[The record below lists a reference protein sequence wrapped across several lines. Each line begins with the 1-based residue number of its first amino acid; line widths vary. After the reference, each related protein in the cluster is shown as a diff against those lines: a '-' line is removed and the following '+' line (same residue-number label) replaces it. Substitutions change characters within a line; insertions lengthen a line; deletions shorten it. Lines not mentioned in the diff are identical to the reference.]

1 MKKLSTTLI
10 LSFFCFTLFAQD
22 IEGKWQGLLKVQ
34 GMELTVVFNISQ
46 ENDTLIATMDSPD
59 QGAFGLAVQEVTFK
73 DNKLNIGMNMPPIQ
87 YEGTLKSSGEIEGIF
102 KQAGNDFPLVLSQ
115 EEVKKSNKKKPQDP
129 IEPFPYLSK
138 DITFENKAEGI
149 KLAGTLTMP
158 AEGKNFPAVV
168 LISGSGPQDRNE
180 ALLGHKPFLVLSD
193 HLTKQGIA
201 VLRYDDRG
209 TAESEGD
216 FSTAT
221 SANFK
226 TDVASAV
233 KYLKSREEIDAGN
246 IGLIGHSEG
255 GLIAPMMAV
264 ESKDVAF
271 IVLMAGTGIKGDD
284 LLLRQSELI
293 GRASGMSEAQLKTA
307 REFNKGAYDIVVN
320 SVNEAALRE
329 DLKEYLEESVAKN
342 PELATGNG
350 LKEEVFV
357 NQLLG
362 QLTSPWM
369 VYFLKHDPS
378 KVLQKVECP
387 VLAIVG
393 EKDLQVPAEVNLE
406 AIEAALKA
414 GGNTQYT
421 IKELAGLN
429 HQFQEAETGSPNEY
443 AEIEQTIAPQAL
455 ELMSG
460 WILRQISK

>member
-10 LSFFCFTLFAQD
+10 LTFLCFSLFAQD

-34 GMELTVVFNISQ
+34 GMELTIVFNISK

-59 QGAFGLAVQEVTFK
+59 QGAFGLAVQEVTFE
-73 DNKLNIGMNMPPIQ
+73 NGVLNIGMNMPPIQ
-87 YEGTLKSSGEIEGIF
+87 YEGTLNSDGEIDGVF
-102 KQAGNDFPLVLSQ
+102 KQAGQDFPLILSQ
-115 EEVKKSNKKKPQDP
+115 NDLEKLNKKKPQDP
-129 IEPFPYLSK
+129 EEPFPYRSEN
-138 DITFENKAEGI
+138 ITFENRIDGI

-158 AEGKNFPAVV
+158 SEGENFPVVV

-180 ALLGHKPFLVLSD
+180 ALLGQKPFLVLSD

-221 SANFK
+221 SADFK
-226 TDVASAV
+226 TDVAAAV
-233 KYLKSREEIDAGN
+233 NYLKSREEIDANN

-255 GLIAPMMAV
+255 GIIAPMVAV
-264 ESKDVAF
+264 ESKDVAY
-271 IVLMAGTGIKGDD
+271 IVLMAGTGIRGDD

-293 GRASGMSEAQLKTA
+293 GKASGMSESQLKTA
-307 REFNKGAYDIVVN
+307 REFNQGAYDIVVN
-320 SVNEAALRE
+320 TVNATTVKE
-329 DLKEYLEESVAKN
+329 DLKKYLEEAVTKN
-342 PELATGNG
+342 PELATANG

-357 NQLLG
+357 NQVLG
-362 QLTSPWM
+362 QLTNPWI

-378 KVLQKVECP
+378 KVLKKVDCP

-393 EKDLQVPAEVNLE
+393 EKDLQVPSKVNLE

-414 GGNTQYT
+414 GGNTNYKV
-421 IKELAGLN
+421 KELPGLN
-429 HQFQEAETGSPNEY
+429 HLFQEAKTGSPSEY
-443 AEIEQTIAPQAL
+443 AQIEQTISPDAL
-455 ELMSG
+455 ELMSN
-460 WILRQISK
+460 WILEQVD

>member
-1 MKKLSTTLI
+1 MKKLSSTLFLI
-10 LSFFCFTLFAQD
+10 LFSFTLFAQD

-34 GMELTVVFNISQ
+34 GMELTIVFNFSQ

-59 QGAFGLAVQEVTFK
+59 QGAFGLAVQEVSFK
-73 DNKLNIGMNMPPIQ
+73 DNELKIGMNVPPIQ
-87 YEGTLKSSGEIEGIF
+87 YEGTLNSSDEIEGTF
-102 KQAGNDFPLVLSQ
+102 KQGGYDFPLVLSQ
-115 EEVKKSNKKKPQDP
+115 KEVKKSDKKKPQEP
-129 IEPFPYLSK
+129 VEPFPYRSEN
-138 DITFENKAEGI
+138 ITFENKTAGI

-158 AEGKNFPAVV
+158 SEGKNFPAVV

-201 VLRYDDRG
+201 VLRFDDRG

-221 SANFK
+221 SVDFK

-233 KYLKSREEIDAGN
+233 EYLKSRKEIDGNN

-255 GLIAPMMAV
+255 GIIAPMLAV

-271 IVLMAGTGIKGDD
+271 IVLMAGTGIRGDY

-293 GRASGMSEAQLKTA
+293 GKASGMSDEQLKTA

-320 SVNEAALRE
+320 TVNETSIRE
-329 DLKEYLEESVAKN
+329 DLKKYFEESLAKN
-342 PELATGNG
+342 PDLVTDSS
-350 LKEEVFV
+350 LKEEDFI

-369 VYFLKHDPS
+369 LYFIKHDPS
-378 KVLQKVECP
+378 KVLLKVDCP

-393 EKDLQVPAEVNLE
+393 EKDLQVPAKVNLE

-414 GGNTQYT
+414 GGNTHYT
-421 IKELAGLN
+421 IKELSGLN
-429 HQFQEAETGSPNEY
+429 HLFQEAETGSPNEY
-443 AEIEQTIAPQAL
+443 AQIEQTIAPQAL
-455 ELMSG
+455 ELMSS
-460 WILRQISK
+460 WILEQVE

>member
-1 MKKLSTTLI
+1 MKKLSTTLFLI
-10 LSFFCFTLFAQD
+10 FLCFSLFSQS

-34 GMELTVVFNISQ
+34 GTELTIVFNISKQ
-46 ENDTLIATMDSPD
+46 GDSLIATMDSPD
-59 QGAFGLAVQEVTFK
+59 QGAFGLAIQEVSFQDK
-73 DNKLNIGMNMPPIQ
+73 QLSLAMNMPPIQ
-87 YEGTLKSSGEIEGIF
+87 YEGTLNSDGEIDGVFI
-102 KQAGNDFPLVLSQ
+102 QAGYEFPLFLTQ
-115 EEVKKSNKKKPQDP
+115 NEVKKSNKKKPQDP
-129 IEPFPYLSK
+129 VEPFPYLSE
-138 DITFENKAEGI
+138 DIIFNNEAEGI

-158 AEGKNFPAVV
+158 SEGENFPAVV

-193 HLTKQGIA
+193 YLTRQGIA

-221 SANFK
+221 SADFK

-233 KYLKSREEIDAGN
+233 DYLKTRKGIDPDN

-255 GLIAPMMAV
+255 GIVAPMVAV
-264 ESKDVAF
+264 ESDDVAF
-271 IVLMAGTGIKGDD
+271 IVLMAGTGIRGNE

-293 GRASGMSEAQLKTA
+293 GKASGMSDTQLKKA

-320 SVNEAALRE
+320 TVNENNIRE
-329 DLKEYLEESVAKN
+329 DLKKYLEESVAKN
-342 PELATGNG
+342 PELATANG

-357 NQLLG
+357 NQISG
-362 QLTSPWM
+362 QLSSPWM
-369 VYFLKHDPS
+369 IYFLRHDPS
-378 KVLQKVECP
+378 VVLQKVDCP

-393 EKDLQVPAEVNLE
+393 EKDLQVPARVNLE
-406 AIEAALKA
+406 AIEDALKA

-429 HQFQEAETGSPNEY
+429 HLFQEAETGSPSEY
-443 AEIEQTIAPQAL
+443 AQIEQTIAPAAL
-455 ELMSG
+455 ELMAN
-460 WILRQISK
+460 WILMQVK